1 MGEEKTSATLKV
13 NEIELKV
20 VKSLANVECPLE
32 GDAVFETILNSRNA
46 EPVWKK
52 DGTPL
57 RESDDVEMLEEEVEG
72 GVRYRLILRK
82 QSVDDSGEISFSALG
97 NQAKQ
102 KASLTVKDLPL
113 GFSLK
118 MADQKVKAGESAR
131 FEVNVTR
138 RDAVA
143 KWSVGGNPVKN
154 SGKFRV
160 TSRGFTR
167 KLTVEDC
174 DGVKDNYEVVCT
186 IEESGESAST
196 MATLTT
202 SMFTLQM
209 FLICAYP
216 ECINQELYISRYFIY
231 PSQVFFLAYLYHL
244 YFRTSWIR

>member
-13 NEIELKV
+13 NEMELKI

-57 RESDDVEMLEEEVEG
+57 RESDDVEMSEEEVEG

-82 QSVDDSGEISFSALG
+82 QTVDDSGEISFSAVG

-118 MADQKVKAGESAR
+118 MSDQKVKAGESAR
-131 FEVNVTR
+131 FELNVTR

-143 KWSVGGNPVKN
+143 KWSVGGKPVQN

-186 IEESGESAST
+186 IEESGENAST
-196 MATLTT
+196 TATLTT

-209 FLICAYP
+209 IFNLRSPRMYTSRIIHFKIFNQPKPSFFSFLP
-216 ECINQELYISRYFIY
+216 NSF
-231 PSQVFFLAYLYHL
+231 
-244 YFRTSWIR
+244 